1 MELGDTEYKS
11 VQDIGVASV
20 DVSHKL
26 GLVKKIALYLK
37 ARVPDFIEVEDMI
50 QIGMLGL
57 LEASQSFDPSV
68 GVSFDEYAKRRIKG
82 SILDEVRKASS
93 MSRLAV
99 KNNREYSHAKMSLT
113 NSLGREP
120 SNQEVAELLGLTIS
134 ELERKRSHANQFNL
148 VQIDDESIQIESG
161 FEDQAANPLLSLE
174 DSELSDR
181 LTNEISKLDD
191 RSKLIISLYYVEELN
206 MKEIGAV
213 IGVNESRVSQLLSG
227 TAAKLRESLIA

>member
-1 MELGDTEYKS
+1 MELGDTEYKL
-11 VQDIGVASV
+11 VQDIGAASV
-20 DVSHKL
+20 DVSHKF

-57 LEASQSFDPSV
+57 LEASHSFDPSI

-99 KNNREYSHAKMSLT
+99 KNNREYSSAKMSLT

-120 SNQEVAELLGLTIS
+120 SNQEVAEFLGLTIS

-148 VQIDDESIQIESG
+148 VQIDESVETESG

-227 TAAKLRESLIA
+227 TAAKLRESLTA

>member
-1 MELGDTEYKS
+1 MELGDTEYKL
-11 VQDIGVASV
+11 VQDIGAASV
-20 DVSHKL
+20 DVSHKF

-57 LEASQSFDPSV
+57 LEASQSFDPSI

-99 KNNREYSHAKMSLT
+99 KNNREYSSAKMSLT

-120 SNQEVAELLGLTIS
+120 SNQEVAEFLGLTIS

-148 VQIDDESIQIESG
+148 VQIDESEETESG

>member
-1 MELGDTEYKS
+1 MELGDTEYKL
-11 VQDIGVASV
+11 VQDIGAASV
-20 DVSHKL
+20 DVSHKF

-57 LEASQSFDPSV
+57 LEASQSFDPSI

-99 KNNREYSHAKMSLT
+99 KNNREYSSAKMSLT

-120 SNQEVAELLGLTIS
+120 SNKEVAEFLGLTIS

-148 VQIDDESIQIESG
+148 VQIDESVETESG

-227 TAAKLRESLIA
+227 TAAKLRESLTA